1 MRQLKKIEEWR
12 KNTIEKISLLNSIKI
27 LTKKDGS
34 EFKVL
39 SKNFNFPIIEECYLI
54 PSKCLSLSTDY
65 KLCLT
70 HTLDGNNYDSYFDT
84 YISSDRVIKE
94 FMIKP
99 YYHLTIKEIKKKI
112 ELEKISLNNYL
123 LELEE
128 LEKKYK
134 WYTEN
139 IPQMK
144 FSDVIIMVENLKGS
158 LKYLIQDYIKEELNF

>member
-1 MRQLKKIEEWR
+1 MKQLKKIECW
-12 KNTIEKISLLNSIKI
+12 KNSTNEKINLLNSIKI
-27 LTKKDGS
+27 LTKKDGL

-39 SKNFNFPIIEECYLI
+39 SKNFNFPIIGECYLI
-54 PSKCLSLSTDY
+54 PSKYLSLSTDY

-70 HTLDGNNYDSYFDT
+70 HTLDGNNYDSYFDK
-84 YISSDRVIKE
+84 YVSNDRVVKE

-99 YYHLTIKEIKKKI
+99 YYHLNIKEIKEKI

-139 IPQMK
+139 IPKMK
-144 FSDVIIMVENLKGS
+144 FSDVIIMLESLKGS
-158 LKYLIQDYIKEELNF
+158 LKYLVQDYIKEELNF